1 MSLETDIESMVKSID
16 LELYE
21 IVTVSEFEETIY
33 RIAVV
38 SKEIEDVPQGDG
50 RKRKP
55 VSLDTCAQL
64 SHLISPLLDVT
75 PPVAGDYRMEV
86 GTPGIERKIKNM
98 KQYNLCIGERVSL
111 LLGKEKLRG
120 ILSKIEDTKIF
131 VDVDG
136 EETSV
141 DFGEVTKAKTYFEW

>member
-1 MSLETDIESMVKSID
+1 MSLEKDIESFVKSVD

-21 IVTVSEFEETIY
+21 ISTVSEFDETIY
-33 RIAVV
+33 RISVV
-38 SKEIEDVPQGDG
+38 STEIEKG
-50 RKRKP
+50 KRKP
-55 VSLDTCAQL
+55 VSLDECAEL

-75 PPVAGDYRMEV
+75 PPVSGDYRMEV
-86 GTPGIERKIKNM
+86 GSPGIERKLTKIKHYEM
-98 KQYNLCIGERVSL
+98 SIGERVSI

-120 ILSKIEDTKIF
+120 ILTKIQDTKIF